1 MRNAKRIASLVLALA
16 MVFALAITVS
26 ARTEVSEL
34 GTVLIKDNDSVKAS
48 EKTFTAYKVLDVT
61 LYVDEN
67 GENPTHEYKV
77 PAEMA
82 DFYAA
87 RYSLDKNDPD
97 FNAKV
102 QVNLDADLNHDMYA
116 FAADAVAVCT
126 TTFTGAAVEN
136 GYKFT
141 DLPLGYY
148 AIMDTTAEGDY
159 MTPVSAVILQ
169 TVDPYEEF
177 FVKAEIP
184 PIDKDID
191 EDNDLGTTTDRVDTN
206 QAAIGDTV
214 TYVISSKV
222 PDMTGYDKYFFILK
236 DHMASGLD
244 YTDSMTVKVGD
255 KVLTEDEYTLTV
267 TDNEDGTTDLKIVLK
282 NFIQYN
288 TAEYVGDPIEITYT
302 AKLNKDAVINPDF
315 NTNDVYLEYSNNP
328 HVEYAGEDEPN
339 DEDQE
344 NLPPLG
350 ETEKVTVNTYTTAI
364 ELVKIDALGNRLE
377 GAEFTLTGDKLNIVR
392 IVKETFVLDENGEY
406 WKLNDGSYTTTDP
419 EGTID
424 GQPVDQ
430 SHYASLT
437 DKYTKTT
444 VTTFEEKGTEALT
457 VTATVGQD
465 GILRFEGLSA
475 GEYTITEIKAPE
487 GYNLLDKPIKVT
499 IGWED
504 NTFTYNGEKVM
515 ENEGIARLSIV
526 NQSGDE
532 LPETG
537 GIGTTIFYILGGV
550 LLVAALVILVTRKR
564 VGAAN

>member
-26 ARTEVSEL
+26 ARSEVSEL

-102 QVNLDADLNHDMYA
+102 QVNLDSELNHDMYA

-255 KVLTEDEYTLTV
+255 KVLTEDDYTLTV

-288 TAEYVGDPIEITYT
+288 TAEYVGDPIEVTYT

-339 DEDQE
+339 DEDKE

-392 IVKETFVLDENGEY
+392 IEKETFVLDENGEY

-419 EGTID
+419 ESTID
-424 GQPVDQ
+424 GQPIDKTL
-430 SHYASLT
+430 YESLT

-487 GYNLLDKPIKVT
+487 GYNLLDQPIKVT